1 MQVADFHFELP
12 QELIAQRPADRRDA
26 SRLLVLDRATGA
38 REHRVFTDLPSL
50 LRPGDLLVRN
60 DTKVIPAR
68 VVARRRTGGRL
79 RILLVGEAD
88 RGVWEALATGADA
101 RDGERLLVEDA
112 EGQATQWEIEVLS
125 RQAGTWRIRLGD
137 ETPWARLEA
146 LGRAPL
152 PPYIRRPA
160 GADPQAR
167 EDLDR
172 YQTVYAAEAGAI
184 AAPTAGLHFTPAVLE
199 ALAARGV
206 RVASITL
213 HVGVGTFLPVKAER
227 VEDHRMSAERFRV
240 PEETAREIELARG
253 ERRRV
258 IAVGTTVCRTL
269 ETVARTGASEGET
282 DLFITPGFEFRAVD
296 VLLTNFHLPEGTP
309 LLLACAFGGRERVLE
324 AYREAVSLRYR
335 FFSYGDAML
344 IA

>member
-1 MQVADFHFELP
+1 MLLSDFSFDLP
-12 QELIAQRPADRRDA
+12 PELIAQHPSDRRDG
-26 SRLLVLDRATGA
+26 SRLLVLDRATGH

-50 LRPGDLLVRN
+50 LRDGDLLVRN

-68 VVARRRTGGRL
+68 VIARRRTGGRL
-79 RILLVGEAD
+79 RILLVRETEP
-88 RGVWEALATGADA
+88 GVWEALATGADA
-101 RDGERLLVEDA
+101 RDGERLVVEDA
-112 EGQATQWEIEVLS
+112 EGQGSEWEIEVLS

-137 ETPWARLEA
+137 ETSWARLDA

-167 EDLDR
+167 EDMER

-184 AAPTAGLHFTPAVLE
+184 AAPTAGLHFTPAILE

-206 RVASITL
+206 RIASVTL

-227 VEDHRMSAERFRV
+227 VEDHRMGSERFRV
-240 PEETAREIELARG
+240 PSETAREIELARREG
-253 ERRRV
+253 RRV
-258 IAVGTTVCRTL
+258 VAVGTTVCRTL
-269 ETVARTGASEGET
+269 ETVARTGQLEGET
-282 DLFITPGFEFRAVD
+282 DIFITPGFEFRAVD
-296 VLLTNFHLPEGTP
+296 ALLTNFHLPEGTP
-309 LLLACAFGGRERVLE
+309 LLLACAFAGRERVLE

-344 IA
+344 IR